1 MQRLHYSPLN
11 KFSLNM
17 LFFSIICYL
26 IALIFQF
33 SSALISFFLFKY
45 VNKYKFGWAFLS
57 TVLFVMIYLRIA
69 PLIMIFES
77 KEIVISDAI
86 TSVITSLLILL
97 AIFNLKKI
105 VIELERRN
113 MELKEIAKIDS
124 LTGAY
129 GRAEGFLRGKSDI
142 SRSLRNKKP
151 VGFIIIDIDYFKK
164 VNDQYGHLA
173 GNVILKKLSTLCK
186 NEIRNIDTF
195 SRFGGEEFL
204 AILPNIDNIFLNEVA
219 ERLRR
224 KIEKYN
230 FNYLHKKININISAG
245 ISYYDP
251 NKDRSSN
258 PNSIFLK
265 YLKRADEAMYTA
277 KNKGRNRVMQ
287 WTANI

>member
-1 MQRLHYSPLN
+1 
-11 KFSLNM
+11 M
-17 LFFSIICYL
+17 LFLSIACYL
-26 IALIFQF
+26 INLIIHIA
-33 SSALISFFLFKY
+33 SALISVFLFKHS
-45 VNKYKFGWAFLS
+45 NKYQLGWAFLS
-57 TVLFVMIYLRIA
+57 TALFVMIYIRIA

-77 KEIVISDAI
+77 KEIVISDAF
-86 TSVITSLLILL
+86 TSLLISLL
-97 AIFNLKKI
+97 ILFAILSLKNI
-105 VIELERRN
+105 VLDLEQRN
-113 MELKEIAKIDS
+113 NQLRKEAKIDL

-129 GRAEGFLRGKSDI
+129 GREEAYLRGKSDI
-142 SRSLRNKKP
+142 SRSLRNKKS
-151 VGFIIIDIDYFKK
+151 VGFIMIDLDYFKK
-164 VNDQYGHLA
+164 VNDRYGHLA
-173 GNVILKKLSTLCK
+173 GNVILKKLSSLCK

-204 AILPNIDNIFLNEVA
+204 VILPNIDNIFLNEVA

-251 NKDRSSN
+251 NKDRNTN

-265 YLKRADEAMYTA
+265 YVKRADEAMYTA

-287 WTANI
+287 WKANI

>member
-1 MQRLHYSPLN
+1 
-11 KFSLNM
+11 
-17 LFFSIICYL
+17 
-26 IALIFQF
+26 
-33 SSALISFFLFKY
+33 
-45 VNKYKFGWAFLS
+45 
-57 TVLFVMIYLRIA
+57 MIYIRIA

-77 KEIVISDAI
+77 KEIVISDAF
-86 TSVITSLLILL
+86 TSLLISLL
-97 AIFNLKKI
+97 ILFAILGLKNI
-105 VIELERRN
+105 VLDLEQRN
-113 MELKEIAKIDS
+113 NQLRKEAKIDL

-129 GRAEGFLRGKSDI
+129 GREEGYLRGKSDI

-151 VGFIIIDIDYFKK
+151 VGFIMIDLDYFKK
-164 VNDQYGHLA
+164 VNDRYGHLA

-204 AILPNIDNIFLNEVA
+204 VILPNIDNIFLNEVV

-224 KIEKYN
+224 KVEKYN

-251 NKDRSSN
+251 NKDRSAN

-265 YLKRADEAMYTA
+265 YVKRADEAMYIA
-277 KNKGRNRVMQ
+277 KAKGRNRVIQ
-287 WTANI
+287 WKANI

>member
-1 MQRLHYSPLN
+1 
-11 KFSLNM
+11 M
-17 LFFSIICYL
+17 LFFSIACYL
-26 IALIFQF
+26 IALIIHFA
-33 SSALISFFLFKY
+33 SALISVFLFKHL
-45 VNKYKFGWAFLS
+45 NKYQFGWAFLS
-57 TVLFVMIYLRIA
+57 TALFIMIYIRIA

-77 KEIVISDAI
+77 KEIVISDAF
-86 TSVITSLLILL
+86 TSLLISLL
-97 AIFNLKKI
+97 ILFAILSLKNI
-105 VIELERRN
+105 VLDLEQRN
-113 MELKEIAKIDS
+113 NQLRKEAKIDL

-129 GRAEGFLRGKSDI
+129 GREEGYLRGKSDI

-151 VGFIIIDIDYFKK
+151 VGFIMIDLDYFKK
-164 VNDQYGHLA
+164 VNDRYGHLA
-173 GNVILKKLSTLCK
+173 GNVILKKLSSLCK

-204 AILPNIDNIFLNEVA
+204 VILPNIDNIFLNEVA

-245 ISYYDP
+245 VSYYDP
-251 NKDRSSN
+251 NKDRNTN

-265 YLKRADEAMYTA
+265 YVKRADEAMYTA

-287 WTANI
+287 WKANI

>member
-1 MQRLHYSPLN
+1 
-11 KFSLNM
+11 
-17 LFFSIICYL
+17 
-26 IALIFQF
+26 
-33 SSALISFFLFKY
+33 
-45 VNKYKFGWAFLS
+45 
-57 TVLFVMIYLRIA
+57 MIYLRIA

-97 AIFNLKKI
+97 AIFSLKKI

-164 VNDQYGHLA
+164 
-173 GNVILKKLSTLCK
+173 
-186 NEIRNIDTF
+186 
-195 SRFGGEEFL
+195 
-204 AILPNIDNIFLNEVA
+204 ILPNIDNIFLNEVA